1 MKTPYF
7 QTLCVTVERYVA
19 VCLPLRARSICTYGR
34 ACAYVAVIVAF
45 STLYN
50 LPRFWE
56 VEWTTITV

>member
-1 MKTPYF
+1 M
-7 QTLCVTVERYVA
+7 TVERYVA

-34 ACAYVAVIVAF
+34 ACAYVAVIVAS

-56 VEWTTITV
+56 VQWKTLPSHG